1 MFFNFLTSENLITK
15 QWWIVHWCLYCMIGY
30 KNDEY
35 PTTLATSTIIILFSK
50 NLEFSKSTQSPKNCE
65 RKYRIFKNNSFD

>member
-1 MFFNFLTSENLITK
+1 
-15 QWWIVHWCLYCMIGY
+15 MIGY